1 MLITHNISRAALLAL
16 FALVVG
22 SLTVGSPIFGSTSA
36 LAQDSHPIL
45 VGADYSYIRTNI
57 LPGCNCVSL
66 NGGGLQFEAGLTSH
80 LAAIADLTVAHRS
93 GITQDNYDLTQ
104 TTYTFG
110 ARYLPLRGRSR
121 LQPFGEF
128 LLGGAH
134 TSGSLSPDNTG
145 FGGSAAFSFQTGG
158 GVRLPLT
165 SRILIQPVRVDYL
178 FTKFA
183 NGADDRQNDL
193 RVSVGVLFRLRR

>member
-1 MLITHNISRAALLAL
+1 MLITHNISRAGLLAL

-22 SLTVGSPIFGSTSA
+22 SLILGATSA
-36 LAQDSHPIL
+36 RAQDSHPIL
-45 VGADYSYIRTNI
+45 VGADYSYVRTNI

-66 NGGGLQFEAGLTSH
+66 NGGGVQFEAGLTHH
-80 LAAIADLTVAHRS
+80 LAAVADLTVAHRS
-93 GITQDNYDLTQ
+93 GITEANYDLTQ

-134 TSGSLSPDNTG
+134 TSGSLSPDSTG
-145 FGGSAAFSFQTGG
+145 FGGSNAFAFQTGG
-158 GVRLPLT
+158 GIHLPLS
-165 SRILIQPVRVDYL
+165 SRIVIQPVRVDYL
-178 FTKFA
+178 LTKFA

-193 RVSVGVLFRLRR
+193 RVSVGVLFRLKR

>member
-1 MLITHNISRAALLAL
+1 MLTTYNIFRAGLLAL
-16 FALVVG
+16 FTLIFA
-22 SLTVGSPIFGSTSA
+22 SLIVGSTSA
-36 LAQDSHPIL
+36 LAQNSHPIL
-45 VGADYSYIRTNI
+45 VGADYSYVRTNI

-80 LAAIADLTVAHRS
+80 LAAVADLTVTHRS
-93 GITQDNYDLTQ
+93 GTTQDNYDLTQ
-104 TTYTFG
+104 TAYTFG
-110 ARYLPLRGRSR
+110 ARYLPLRGRGR

-134 TSGSLSPDNTG
+134 TSGSLSPDSTG
-145 FGGSAAFSFQTGG
+145 FGGSNAFAFQTGG
-158 GVRLPLT
+158 GVRFPLT
-165 SRILIQPVRVDYL
+165 SRISIQPVRVDYL

-193 RVSVGVLFRLRR
+193 RVSVGVLFRLKR